1 MIIRCFTAVVS
12 ALTVTGYGVAAVAQ
26 SPAAAPAAATA
37 AAPAAATAAAPAAQ
51 ANSICGNQ
59 AFCYEASDFA
69 ATVTDFRTTTQGYY
83 KIIDATVRFT
93 NKTASTIG
101 LGYANGSGMATDD
114 RGNRYQVGG
123 ANAFRGIGAVN
134 GSNFDPKMVIRPG
147 GFADARYELLLS
159 AGAEVVVGLTFEL
172 DLTVDELN
180 AVEGNQ
186 FTMAGETPLQ
196 FKSLTNGSTGAAP
209 GQVAY
214 SSGGQVTTA
223 SPMASAATR
232 PAPCSNGATGGSTAT
247 SIANATNSSTVQT
260 ASSNVAAATAST
272 SAAIANVGSI
282 FGKKKAAPTATTAA
296 STTATAPCTAA
307 GSTAPAAAT
316 ASAAAPRTT
325 TAVATAPRATTTAA
339 TTAATAP
346 RAATTAAT
354 TAATAP
360 RAATPPT
367 PPARNVAAAPP
378 AKAATTGNITT
389 AKIAPAP
396 VKAQSKDSGVVA
408 IPAKP

>member
-1 MIIRCFTAVVS
+1 MIVRCFTAVMA
-12 ALTVTGYGVAAVAQ
+12 ALAVTGFGDAAAAQ
-26 SPAAAPAAATA
+26 SPAAAPAATPAT
-37 AAPAAATAAAPAAQ
+37 Q
-51 ANSICGNQ
+51 VNSICGSQ
-59 AFCYEASDFA
+59 PSCYEASDFA

-93 NKTASTIG
+93 NKTASTLG

-134 GSNFDPKMVIRPG
+134 GANFDPKMVIRPG
-147 GFADARYELLLS
+147 GFADARFELLFS

-172 DLTVDELN
+172 DLTVDQLN

-196 FKSLTNGSTGAAP
+196 FKSLINGSTGAAP

-214 SSGGQVTTA
+214 SSGGQVAPASQMAPATTQ
-223 SPMASAATR
+223 PT
-232 PAPCSNGATGGSTAT
+232 PCSNGASPNAASKAT
-247 SIANATNSSTVQT
+247 SVASATNSSTVQT
-260 ASSNVAAATAST
+260 ATANATTATANAAAAV
-272 SAAIANVGSI
+272 ANIGSI
-282 FGKKKAAPTATTAA
+282 FGGKKTAAPTAKTAA
-296 STTATAPCTAA
+296 STTATAPCAPA
-307 GSTAPAAAT
+307 GPTAPAAAT
-316 ASAAAPRTT
+316 ASAAAPHP
-325 TAVATAPRATTTAA
+325 ATAAA
-339 TTAATAP
+339 TASRAATVSAAAPHAATVAATAP
-346 RAATTAAT
+346 HA
-354 TAATAP
+354 
-360 RAATPPT
+360 PT
-367 PPARNVAAAPP
+367 PTPAARNVVAAPA

-389 AKIAPAP
+389 ARVATVP